1 MWRGVR
7 GEVNMSNLLAG
18 KIAIIT
24 GAGKGIGRAIAD
36 EFIAE
41 GAEVIILD
49 KFFPEDFEDWKE
61 SKISAG
67 TELHSRELDVTNTK
81 ETETVSAELVKE
93 HGHID
98 ILVNNAGIT
107 RDKLIMRMT
116 EEDWD
121 AVLAV
126 NLKGAFNM
134 MKALSMVMAK
144 QRSGKIINISSVVGL
159 MGNAGQAN
167 YSASKAGL
175 IGLSKSVAKE
185 LAGRGVNVNCV
196 APGFVETDMTAKL
209 TDEQRNM
216 MLSVV
221 PMKRS
226 CQPPEIAGVVAF
238 LASDKANYITGQ
250 VIAIDGG
257 MVM

>member
-1 MWRGVR
+1 
-7 GEVNMSNLLAG
+7 MSKLLQNKA
-18 KIAIIT
+18 AIIT
-24 GAGKGIGRAIAD
+24 GGARGIGRAIAD
-36 EFIAE
+36 EFISE
-41 GAEVIILD
+41 GANIAILD
-49 KFFPEDFEDWKE
+49 KFFPDDYEVWKSE
-61 SKISAG
+61 ASKTAVTIISKI
-67 TELHSRELDVTNTK
+67 LNVTSTK
-81 ETETVSAELVKE
+81 ETESVCSELVSELGK
-93 HGHID
+93 ID

-116 EEDWD
+116 EDDWD
-121 AVLAV
+121 TVLAV

-134 MKALSMVMAK
+134 MKALSMIMAK

-159 MGNAGQAN
+159 MGNAGQSN

-185 LAGRGVNVNCV
+185 LAGRGVSVNCV
-196 APGFVETDMTAKL
+196 APGYVETDMTAKL
-209 TDEQRNM
+209 TEEQRNA
-216 MLSVV
+216 MLGVV

-226 CQPPEIAGVVAF
+226 CSPSEIAGVVAF

-250 VIAIDGG
+250 VIAVDGG